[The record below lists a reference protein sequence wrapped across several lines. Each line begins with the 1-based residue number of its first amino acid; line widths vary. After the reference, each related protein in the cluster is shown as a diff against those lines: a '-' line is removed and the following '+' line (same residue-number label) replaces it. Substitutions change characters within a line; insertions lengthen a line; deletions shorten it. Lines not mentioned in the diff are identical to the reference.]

1 MRAASHLSSH
11 SAFDCTFLD
20 MAGWRREL
28 LVLVLLAC
36 AFVADAY
43 PGPFPLPGPW
53 ANPFPLPSPLP
64 GPVPL
69 PNPHPGPFP
78 LPGPLPGPISYPG
91 PIPLPGLRPH
101 SPDTRPYS
109 PAPFPD
115 PFPDTRPHSP
125 APFPDPFPDTRPYSP
140 APFPAPFPDTR
151 PYPQSDPSPFPF
163 DADPFFPRFPLN
175 EAADLQPK
183 WRSLASPNTVQDL
196 QHASYPFTHSDLPHA
211 FPLDLEP
218 RHGVQFEGEMV
229 PRLDYGGR
237 KGYLQPRQNQL
248 LNHHYRKSAHD
259 PSDWFAIGLPSTVP
273 QPLPIIRFVRDFHPV
288 VPYGGED
295 PYFEGFNQ
303 GWNQPDDAF
312 GHNALQRQRFDW

>member
-1 MRAASHLSSH
+1 M
-11 SAFDCTFLD
+11 
-20 MAGWRREL
+20 
-28 LVLVLLAC
+28 LVFLAC

-78 LPGPLPGPISYPG
+78 LPVPLPGPISYPG

-109 PAPFPD
+109 
-115 PFPDTRPHSP
+115 
-125 APFPDPFPDTRPYSP
+125 
-140 APFPAPFPDTR
+140 PAPFPDTR

-183 WRSLASPNTVQDL
+183 LRSLASPNAVQDL
-196 QHASYPFTHSDLPHA
+196 QHESYPFTHSDLPHA

-218 RHGVQFEGEMV
+218 RHGVQFEGEMF

-259 PSDWFAIGLPSTVP
+259 PSDWWVVSGDRCVVWVTLFMRSFDML
-273 QPLPIIRFVRDFHPV
+273 FVFCFLAV
-288 VPYGGED
+288 
-295 PYFEGFNQ
+295 F
-303 GWNQPDDAF
+303 
-312 GHNALQRQRFDW
+312 